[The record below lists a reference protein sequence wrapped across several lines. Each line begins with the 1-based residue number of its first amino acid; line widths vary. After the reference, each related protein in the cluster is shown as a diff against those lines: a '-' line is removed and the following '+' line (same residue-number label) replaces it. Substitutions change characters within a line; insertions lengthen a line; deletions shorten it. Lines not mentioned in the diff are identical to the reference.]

1 MGIFEIVKEE
11 VSVRAAADRYGFHIK
26 RGRMARCPFH
36 DDHIPSLIVKE
47 DHYHCFGCGAH
58 GDVIDFTARLFG
70 LRPYDAARKL
80 AVDFGIDPN
89 LPPALVLKKPRV
101 PIKEQ
106 GMISS
111 LRAHVK
117 KLENWKT
124 VYAPKAPGDVIDIR
138 FIEACRNLDTAK
150 DYLDSLQG
158 NDYAQREQAME
169 QLRKE
174 AA

>member
-11 VSVRAAADRYGFHIK
+11 VSVRDAADRYGVNVK
-26 RGRMARCPFH
+26 RSRMARCPFH

-58 GDVIDFTARLFG
+58 GDVIDFAARLFG

-80 AVDFGIDPN
+80 ATDFGIDPN
-89 LPPALVLKKPRV
+89 LPPACVLKKPRV
-101 PIKEQ
+101 PITEQ
-106 GMISS
+106 GMNSS
-111 LRAHVK
+111 LRAYVK
-117 KLENWKT
+117 KLESWKMA
-124 VYAPKAPGDVIDIR
+124 YAPKAPGDVMDIR

-150 DYLDSLQG
+150 DHLDSLQG
-158 NDYAQREQAME
+158 NDSARREQVMDL
-169 QLRKE
+169 LRKE